1 MRIHQSFFVA
11 GVVALSVG
19 VYSLGT
25 SLTAQTVS
33 TPGAVSPLAAQQ
45 QLRARFHLLRQRT
58 ATSHSGWERGFW
70 LRGQV
75 LAADYADRT
84 AFVRF
89 LRTELVPV
97 PTSDGQSI
105 AGLVERL
112 DAAAR
117 SADARG
123 FQENASALSVIV
135 DNAFATSY
143 GGMAGR

>member
-11 GVVALSVG
+11 GVVALLAG
-19 VYSLGT
+19 IYALGT
-25 SLTAQTVS
+25 NLTAQTVM
-33 TPGAVSPLAAQQ
+33 TPSAQQ

-75 LAADYADRT
+75 LAADYAERA

-89 LRTELVPV
+89 VRTELVPV
-97 PTSDGQSI
+97 ATSDGPAI

-117 SADARG
+117 TANAHA
-123 FQENASALSVIV
+123 FQENASALSGIV
-135 DNAFATSY
+135 DNAFATGY
-143 GGMAGR
+143 GGMLGR

>member
-11 GVVALSVG
+11 GVVALSAG

-33 TPGAVSPLAAQQ
+33 TPSAQQ
-45 QLRARFHLLRQRT
+45 QLRDRFHILRQRT

-70 LRGQV
+70 MRGQV
-75 LAADYADRT
+75 LAADYADR
-84 AFVRF
+84 AALVRF
-89 LRTELVPV
+89 VRTELVPV
-97 PTSDGQSI
+97 EPSDGQAI

-117 SADARG
+117 SADARA
-123 FQENASALSVIV
+123 FQENASALGVIV
-135 DNAFATSY
+135 DNGFATGY
-143 GGMAGR
+143 GGMLGR

>member
-11 GVVALSVG
+11 GVVALSAG

-33 TPGAVSPLAAQQ
+33 TPGAQQ
-45 QLRARFHLLRQRT
+45 QLSARFHLLRQRT

-75 LAADYADRT
+75 LAADYADRA

-97 PTSDGQSI
+97 ATSDRQAI

-117 SADARG
+117 SADARA
-123 FQENASALSVIV
+123 FQEHASALSVIV
-135 DNAFATSY
+135 DDAFATGY
-143 GGMAGR
+143 GGMVGR